1 MAGRRWTW
9 RRTVSPTDQP
19 GLVRM
24 DVAVLLEG
32 RETAALSLVR
42 DTGA

>member
-1 MAGRRWTW
+1 MDDSGTVNGRAI
-9 RRTVSPTDQP
+9 
-19 GLVRM
+19 

-32 RETAALSLVR
+32 RETAALNLVR